1 MNLKKIQGKKLS
13 PEQFFY
19 LIEYLYDNT
28 DKNNK
33 EKEDEIIKKMKIFL
47 LYDRYN
53 NIMKYLFNDFLIAT
67 ENILKLSINEIIINF
82 PTINELYEF
91 KVLVDDLISKEF
103 ELKDYINYKDNFIN
117 YSKKCAKIKRIRRNI
132 FIPPGWFG
140 IGMKYE
146 TIKDDEWV
154 DLLLGIGENLPPNE
168 FREMLD
174 NIINRFIK
182 EKSQDDKI
190 NKSIE
195 SKSYFSDQ
203 IKNIEINSGYIS
215 LYDIKYR
222 IIFMVKIKNDLLFNL
237 NNINLFNLNKDN
249 IKIQTIFLKKII

>member
-1 MNLKKIQGKKLS
+1 
-13 PEQFFY
+13 
-19 LIEYLYDNT
+19 
-28 DKNNK
+28 
-33 EKEDEIIKKMKIFL
+33 
-47 LYDRYN
+47 
-53 NIMKYLFNDFLIAT
+53 
-67 ENILKLSINEIIINF
+67 
-82 PTINELYEF
+82 
-91 KVLVDDLISKEF
+91 
-103 ELKDYINYKDNFIN
+103 
-117 YSKKCAKIKRIRRNI
+117 
-132 FIPPGWFG
+132 
-140 IGMKYE
+140 MKYE

-154 DLLLGIGENLPPNE
+154 DLFLGIGENLPSNE
-168 FREMLD
+168 FREKLE

-222 IIFMVKIKNDLLFNL
+222 IIFMVKIENDLLFNL